1 MNKNNLKI
9 QNIYDVISFSKTLII
24 ATSKENVIIY
34 LISTYLIGIVRK
46 QCPGRVLQNYL
57 IEFLKTFITQ
67 LTHF

>member
-9 QNIYDVISFSKTLII
+9 QNIYDVISFSKTLTI
-24 ATSKENVIIY
+24 AMSKENVIIY
-34 LISTYLIGIVRK
+34 LISTYLIGIVRN

-57 IEFLKTFITQ
+57 IEFFKTSLTQ

>member
-9 QNIYDVISFSKTLII
+9 QNIYDVISFSKTLTI
-24 ATSKENVIIY
+24 AMSKENVIIY
-34 LISTYLIGIVRK
+34 LISTYLIGIVRN

-57 IEFLKTFITQ
+57 IEFFKTSITQ